1 MSSALIPLQGIQPTF
16 NSPLSNVAQLLQTQD
31 LASQV
36 QLRQSQAQEYQ
47 ARIAAQNRDAADIDT
62 VKSTLAAPGALEK
75 LHGGDFSDFAGKVSL
90 GTLGKLQDHYKQQVE
105 IASKASE
112 QEHKDKTEGLS
123 AIQDTLGG
131 LAGMKNPDGTPNLA
145 AIQAN
150 WGPAVQNLE
159 AAGAFKKAKVD
170 PSKIPATVTS
180 PDQIEQYASQIGA
193 ALAIQKQA
201 AAARK
206 EKATTDKDVAATAK
220 DAIETTTKTAQQ
232 QHMDSRGL
240 LPEQQVTA
248 AQAAATLAET
258 QARDRQTTA
267 HEHAEES
274 ARNVQLGI
282 EAQRNQREAGGM
294 TANQVNQ
301 AATKAAQPYSKMLT
315 EGSNQLEKI
324 AEAKAMINGPAESQA
339 LGIPKVLTA
348 LVSGAGTGVRITQ
361 PELNSIATAR
371 GLTGGVEGFINQV
384 AGKGKL
390 TDTQKSQLTQVL
402 DDVAN
407 KVRSKQMIVNDHLDA
422 LGTSNSRD
430 EIQQHEH
437 NTRQKL
443 ATFEAGGGAAPKE
456 VGSQAEYD
464 ALPKGAI
471 YLEGGKKFRKP

>member
-75 LHGGDFSDFAGKVSL
+75 LHGGDFSDFSGKVSL
-90 GTLGKLQDHYKQQVE
+90 GTLGKLQDHYKNQVE

-206 EKATTDKDVAATAK
+206 EKAGTDKDFAAAAK
-220 DAIETTTKTAQQ
+220 DAIETTTKQAQQ
-232 QHMDSRGL
+232 AHMSAGGL
-240 LPEQQVTA
+240 LPDEQVK
-248 AQAAATLAET
+248 AQQAEAVLAET
-258 QARDRQTTA
+258 QRQRDETARHNRVDEGTA
-267 HEHAEES
+267 A
-274 ARNVQLGI
+274 ARVAG
-282 EAQRNQREAGGM
+282 EAHGM
-294 TANQVNQ
+294 TANQVYQ
-301 AATKAAQPYSKMLT
+301 AATHAGQPYQKMLT

-390 TDTQKSQLTQVL
+390 TDTQKGQLTQVL

-407 KVRSKQMIVNDHLDA
+407 KVRGKQMIVNDHLDA
-422 LGTSNSRD
+422 LGTSQSAG

>member
-1 MSSALIPLQGIQPTF
+1 MSSAALIPLQGQLPTF

-62 VKSTLAAPGALEK
+62 VKSTLAAPGSLEK
-75 LHGGDFSDFAGKVSL
+75 LHSGDFSDFAGKVSL

-206 EKATTDKDVAATAK
+206 EKAGTDKDLAAAAK
-220 DAIETTTKTAQQ
+220 DAIETTTKQAQQ
-232 QHMDSRGL
+232 AHMSAGGL
-240 LPEQQVTA
+240 LPDEQVKAQ
-248 AQAAATLAET
+248 QAAAVLAET
-258 QARDRQTTA
+258 QRQRDETARHNRVDEGTA
-267 HEHAEES
+267 A
-274 ARNVQLGI
+274 ARERD
-282 EAQRNQREAGGM
+282 EAARVAGEAHGM

-301 AATKAAQPYSKMLT
+301 AATKAAQPYQKMTDAANTTL
-315 EGSNQLEKI
+315 GKI
-324 AEAKAMINGPAESQA
+324 DETLNLVKAGASGQELAKIGIIPA
-339 LGIPKVLTA
+339 
-348 LVSGAGTGVRITQ
+348 
-361 PELNSIATAR
+361 
-371 GLTGGVEGFINQV
+371 LTGMNRINHTEIMAQGPGSRGVEGNIEAFFNKIAGQGSLSSDQKAQMVALLNQ
-384 AGKGKL
+384 AKNHI
-390 TDTQKSQLTQVL
+390 TSRQQ
-402 DDVAN
+402 
-407 KVRSKQMIVNDHLDA
+407 IVNDHLDA
-422 LGTSNSRD
+422 LGTSNSRE

-443 ATFEAGGGAAPKE
+443 ASFENGTVKLVAPNGQTKDVPADQVDHYLSMGA
-456 VGSQAEYD
+456 
-464 ALPKGAI
+464 
-471 YLEGGKKFRKP
+471 KKAQ